1 MTEEP
6 KLRRCQMLS
15 ILAKS
20 FMIATQTHEL
30 DEPKSSDR
38 PDRQKQRWL
47 PESHWWRQ
55 QKRANFSQ
63 CE

>member
-1 MTEEP
+1 
-6 KLRRCQMLS
+6 MLS